1 MSNYPLRNAGRP
13 IFDPFRCEA
22 PSDGQT
28 VQIGIKMVDQMHSI
42 QTDRKTYEVHRAC
55 GHCRGTGKRR
65 DDHSPGIAQEVAKC
79 SQCLL
84 GKLYRGKVATDKG
97 HVELWGRKIERFA
110 HELTEAELK
119 HLEPNKKLGAHFE
132 LNQHDENRRIARIL
146 SDEEHEARKPV
157 VISRVRNFA

>member
-1 MSNYPLRNAGRP
+1 MNKFPLRNQGKP
-13 IFDPFRCEA
+13 IFDPFKSEA
-22 PSDGQT
+22 SDGQM
-28 VQIGIKMVDQMHSI
+28 VRIGIKMVD

-65 DDHSPGIAQEVAKC
+65 DDHSPGIAQEAAKC

-84 GKLYRGKVATDKG
+84 GKHYRGKVATDKG

-119 HLEPNKKLGAHFE
+119 HLEPNKRLGAHFE

-157 VISRVRNFA
+157 VVSRVRNFA